1 MTDDES
7 ARAATEAVRELRA
20 GFGIDARR
28 IDRIGRLL
36 ADGGFHTV
44 EEAVSRTGTS
54 RRTVEAVFR
63 ALGPHLETEG
73 DGRRIER
80 RYVGEYRELFG
91 EPVEVPD
98 PWAERV
104 RRDPASLAEMD
115 ALVGAAPP
123 PVQALDHVPATP
135 ETVLKRARFML
146 DGFDLRGAHVLCVGD
161 HDLTSLGLFAAGGA
175 EGLRVSVAD
184 IDERLLAFIDA
195 EAARRGWDVRCYA
208 ADLRLGLPASL
219 RESCQLVFTDPPYT
233 PEGVGLFVARG
244 LEGLADQRNGRV
256 LVAYGYG
263 EQQPALGLAVQKAL
277 NPLHLA
283 YEAMLPGFNRYVG
296 AQAIGSTAALY
307 VLRPTK
313 RTAGAV
319 RAAAEDPRTAMY
331 THGAQSVEAGTGA
344 LDDAAAARV
353 AELASAE
360 DPLLVGDGWPA
371 KAAGRRVP
379 LREFMAAPLPRGLQG
394 HGTVLIN
401 LYPGFGASAVRA
413 LLAANAPR
421 VGLVCRNDLPFL
433 RDAEGQ
439 REFRRLV
446 GPGYRVE
453 RMLRGAPSSGMALVL
468 AERNDRPEDAADR
481 VLAYIHARAH
491 GKVGNGWREG
501 LIALRKADGRTLT
514 KAESRR
520 AIESV
525 ADRPGLLERSLI
537 DLPAHLLAVLEA
549 QVRRSVE
556 ALPD

>member
-1 MTDDES
+1 MTDGDS
-7 ARAATEAVRELRA
+7 VRSAVREVRA
-20 GFGIDARR
+20 GFGIDGRR
-28 IDRIGRLL
+28 VDRIGRLL
-36 ADGGFHTV
+36 ADGAFHTV
-44 EEAVSRTGTS
+44 EEVVARTGSS
-54 RRTVEAVFR
+54 RRTVEAVLR
-63 ALGPHLETEG
+63 TLAPHLEAQG
-73 DGRRIER
+73 DARRIAKR
-80 RYVGEYRELFG
+80 HVGEYGDIFG
-91 EPVEVPD
+91 EPVEIPD
-98 PWAERV
+98 PWTERA
-104 RRDPASLAEMD
+104 RRDPGAIEAMD
-115 ALVGAAPP
+115 ALVRAAPP
-123 PVQALDHVPATP
+123 AVQALDHVPATA
-135 ETVLKRARFML
+135 ETVLKRARYLL

-161 HDLTSLGLFAAGGA
+161 HDLTSLGLFVAGGA

-195 EAARRGWDVRCYA
+195 EASRKGWDVRCHA

-219 RESCQLVFTDPPYT
+219 RESCQVVFTDPPYT
-233 PEGVGLFVARG
+233 PEGVGLFVVRG
-244 LEGLADQRNGRV
+244 LEGLGDQRNGRV
-256 LVAYGYG
+256 LLAYGYG

-277 NPLHLA
+277 NPLHLV

-296 AQAIGSTAALY
+296 AQAIGSAAALY

-344 LDDAAAARV
+344 LDDAAAARIV
-353 AELASAE
+353 ELASAE
-360 DPLLVGDGWPA
+360 SPLLVGDGWPA
-371 KAAGRRVP
+371 KAAGRRVS
-379 LREFMAAPLPRGLQG
+379 LRDFMAAPLPRNLQG
-394 HGTVLIN
+394 HGTVLVN

-439 REFRRLV
+439 REVRRLA

-453 RMLRGAPSSGMALVL
+453 RMLRGVPSSGMALVL
-468 AERNDRPEDAADR
+468 AERNDRPADAAER
-481 VLAYIHARAH
+481 VLAHIHARAH
-491 GKVGNGWREG
+491 GKIGNGWREG

-514 KAESRR
+514 KAEARR
-520 AIESV
+520 AIASA

-537 DLPAHLLAVLEA
+537 DLPAHLLPVLDE